1 MVNSW
6 CSYLSDS
13 FLCFYKAVYSLQK
26 FGILIRGVCVCVCMY
41 THTHTHTHN
50 RKGFSGVN
58 FRIVLFVTYTP
69 RSGRYAMQLL
79 CVFVFLYETL
89 IFD

>member
-26 FGILIRGVCVCVCMY
+26 FGILIRGVCVCVCLYVY
-41 THTHTHTHN
+41 THTHTHTHTIE
-50 RKGFSGVN
+50 KAFPESTSELYCLLHILHEVD
-58 FRIVLFVTYTP
+58 
-69 RSGRYAMQLL
+69 AMQCSY
-79 CVFVFLYETL
+79 CVYLYFCMKL
-89 IFD
+89 